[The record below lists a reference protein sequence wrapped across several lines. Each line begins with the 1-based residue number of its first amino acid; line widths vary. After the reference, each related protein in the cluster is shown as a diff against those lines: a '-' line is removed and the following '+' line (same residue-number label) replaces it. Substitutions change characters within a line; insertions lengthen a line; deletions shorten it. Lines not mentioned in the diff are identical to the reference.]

1 MNTFIKIILIL
12 FFIEIIILIYNLYC
26 GIHKYFLINEINLYE
41 KYGTIDN
48 SNSYV
53 VITGASSGQ
62 GKYFA
67 LEFAKRNFNLLLIGS
82 KNTDNTKNIIEKLYP
97 NCKIKI
103 IYKDFTQA
111 IDKDFYDDIQKEI
124 NELDMNIS
132 IFINNVAYRVGWIGY
147 ENLSNDNIIDTISV
161 KPISY
166 SILTKMIIP
175 IFKKRKEYGFKS
187 CLINISAQCM
197 YNTHFLGN
205 LFSPDISVPYLNVYE
220 ASNAYTFYFTNSI
233 YKEYKNNFDILNIT
247 PGAVITQN
255 TPYLKNTIFAI
266 KDEKYVSNI
275 MKLIGNV
282 RGVTCGYWGHAISPY
297 LINIF
302 PFIKNNILE
311 KVGKNIAID
320 FMNKKINN
328 T

>member
-1 MNTFIKIILIL
+1 MNIIIKIILLL
-12 FFIEIIILIYNLYC
+12 FFIEITILIYNLLY
-26 GIHKYFLINEINLYE
+26 GIHKYFLLNEINLYDNY
-41 KYGTIDN
+41 KTISK
-48 SNSYV
+48 SNPYV

-82 KNTDNTKNIIEKLYP
+82 KNTYNTKNIIKKLYP
-97 NCKIKI
+97 KCKIKVL
-103 IYKDFTQA
+103 YKDFANA
-111 IDKDFYDDIQKEI
+111 IKSDFYNDIQKKL
-124 NELDMNIS
+124 NELDINIS

-147 ENLSNDNIIDTISV
+147 ESLSNDNIIDTISV

-175 IFKKRKEYGFKS
+175 IFKKRKKYGLKS
-187 CLINISAQCM
+187 CLINVSAQCM
-197 YNTHFLGN
+197 YNTYFLGN

-233 YKEYKNNFDILNIT
+233 YKEYKNDFDILNIT

-266 KDEKYVSNI
+266 KDENYVSNI

-282 RGVTCGYWGHAISPY
+282 TGVTCGYWGHAISPY

-302 PFIKNNILE
+302 PFIKNSILE
-311 KVGKNIAID
+311 KVGKNIAQD
-320 FMNKKINN
+320 FMNNKIS
-328 T
+328 